1 MFETTYIRECTFL
14 NMKHIKSKYRNRL
27 TNETLSHLL
36 RVSSSK
42 IEVDFDTM
50 SLEAVHAQNSH

>member
-1 MFETTYIRECTFL
+1 
-14 NMKHIKSKYRNRL
+14 MKHIKSKYINRI